1 MDTVHLSC
9 FTNYKEQVEWK
20 INSRFQRRQIAKYEE
35 TRRIYAVMGII
46 KMFTLTGRYSVSA
59 GDGFYNLT
67 ITRVNMSEAG
77 EYICHEN
84 LGNGPRTSTKLIVLG
99 KMILNRY
106 TTLCYIVIT
115 SIFIQGI

>member
-77 EYICHEN
+77 EYICHED
-84 LGNGPRTSTKLIVLG
+84 LGNGPRSSTHLTVLG
-99 KMILNRY
+99 EMLNR
-106 TTLCYIVIT
+106 
-115 SIFIQGI
+115 